1 MVYNVIDNWVVD
13 RDKLPLFAG
22 DTYGIH
28 KDPKKST
35 KKILETMNQ
44 KSKVA
49 NYKVNKQK
57 YVALIYIAKLLLL
70 GEKV

>member
-35 KKILETMNQ
+35 KKKFQ
-44 KSKVA
+44 K
-49 NYKVNKQK
+49 Q
-57 YVALIYIAKLLLL
+57 
-70 GEKV
+70 